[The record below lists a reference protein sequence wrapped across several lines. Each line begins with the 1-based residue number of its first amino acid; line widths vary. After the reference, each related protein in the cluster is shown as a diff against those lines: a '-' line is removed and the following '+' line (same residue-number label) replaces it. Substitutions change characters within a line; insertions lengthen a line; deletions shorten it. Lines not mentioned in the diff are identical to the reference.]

1 MPKQNILEETK
12 RLIVD
17 GWNGG
22 LTGGELAAMHKLT
35 RNSIMGVLSRARD
48 KGIKVQ
54 ERQSPLP
61 IEAGVKK
68 AQAKQAG
75 LGRVSGFPDTRRH
88 KPEPS
93 MPPITLEGQSG
104 NQHTH
109 EGVSNDTRAKLATI
123 RKLPAVIVGID
134 LAAPGGDFTARWV
147 PFMDLQNNA
156 GCRYSLDA
164 KLFCNA
170 PGFPYCP
177 EHKAIVNPPSAQK
190 FYGGRSA
197 GNAQKFT

>member
-1 MPKQNILEETK
+1 MPKQNISEETK

-54 ERQSPLP
+54 ERQRALP
-61 IEAGVKK
+61 IEARVKK

-88 KPEPS
+88 RPDP
-93 MPPITLEGQSG
+93 
-104 NQHTH
+104 
-109 EGVSNDTRAKLATI
+109 GVSPIKVEAGQGVNHETRHKLATL
-123 RKLPAVIVGID
+123 RKLPAVIVGVD
-134 LAAPGGDFTARWV
+134 MGAPGGDRTVYWV